1 MKEKIEVVWPL
12 AKLTHPQQHLAPRLD
27 TLEEKTICALFNG
40 AVFRFDETWPL
51 IKQALSRKYHDI
63 KFVGW
68 EEFGIFQ
75 RNEELALLEALPDK
89 LRQYGCDAV
98 ISGRGC

>member
-1 MKEKIEVVWPL
+1 MKEKMEVVWPGGRSVERV
-12 AKLTHPQQHLAPRLD
+12 QSLAPRLEA
-27 TLEEKTICALFNG
+27 LEGKTICGLFNG
-40 AVFRFDETWPL
+40 AFYFEKTWPL
-51 IKQALSRKYHDI
+51 VKQVLSNEYPGL

-68 EEFGIFQ
+68 EEFGLFHGP
-75 RNEELALLEALPDK
+75 EEMELLGVLPGK